1 VSFSLSANLWV
12 ADKVTRIAFY
22 QKLIEDLDGYLADP
36 DLDLRLRHRYT
47 PEVASMLRAV
57 AEEKGE
63 LPTRAPQ
70 LRWIWNPPLTFPTH
84 LDPMV

>member
-1 VSFSLSANLWV
+1 M
-12 ADKVTRIAFY
+12 ADKVTRIAFC
-22 QKLIEDLDGYLADP
+22 QKLIEDLDGYLADPDP

-70 LRWIWNPPLTFPTH
+70 LRWIRNPPLTFPILERRGLSTS
-84 LDPMV
+84 